1 MEYFQ
6 SEGKMSTLEF
16 NIQQKIFL
24 KNEHKDKFR
33 KTETEKICSQKTY
46 IKGNIKGISE
56 IISDRR

>member
-16 NIQQKIFL
+16 YTQQKIFF

-33 KTETEKICSQKTY
+33 KRETEKICPQKTSL
-46 IKGNIKGISE
+46 KGTLKA
-56 IISDRR
+56 